1 MLQKIIRRLVGER
14 HFWRTV
20 GLNELSEIYANQLLR
35 ALALN
40 IIGIFV
46 PVYLYKL
53 GYSIQTILLQH
64 FVVFF
69 YARLIVDVL
78 SAKIV
83 GYFGPKHSLAISALI
98 QILALSMMVSLQDLR
113 WPIWLLALVGTTA
126 NSLFF
131 LSLHVDFSKIKHT
144 DHAGKELGFLWI
156 FDRLGAALGP
166 LIGGLVANFFDPRY
180 AIIVSIVTLIASM
193 IPLFA
198 TQEPVRTRQ
207 RVTFKGLKYRQNM
220 ANFFAHAAFELDNVA
235 SIVIWPMYVGIA
247 IFATDTYA
255 KLGIAASI
263 STGVA
268 LLAAW
273 SIGKI
278 VDSAKSAKLYN
289 GAVVANAFIHGL
301 RVFPRGLFG
310 VVMVNV
316 VNDPVTA
323 AFRMPYT
330 KALYD
335 ASDEQE
341 GYRIAFITATIMV
354 GAFTKGTYC
363 LVLWA
368 LMAFYPPLQLL
379 QWQFLVVGALTLYM
393 LLQRYRTL
401 Q

>member
-1 MLQKIIRRLVGER
+1 MLQKFIRRLVGQR

-35 ALALN
+35 SLSLN

-53 GYSIQTILLQH
+53 GYSVQIILLQY
-64 FVVFF
+64 FVVLF
-69 YARLIVDVL
+69 YSRLIIDVI
-78 SAKIV
+78 SAHIV
-83 GYFGPKHSLAISALI
+83 GYLGPKHALAISAMI
-98 QILALSMMVSLQDLR
+98 QIAASCMMVTQQDMH
-113 WPIWLLALVGTTA
+113 WPIWLLALVGTSA
-126 NSLFF
+126 YSLFF

-144 DHAGKELGFLWI
+144 KHAGKELGFLWI

-166 LIGGLVANFFDPRY
+166 LLGGLLANYFDPRY
-180 AIIVSIVTLIASM
+180 AIVVSIVTLIASL

-198 TQEPVRTRQ
+198 TQETVRTRQ
-207 RVTFKGLKYRQNM
+207 KIKFKGLRYRGNM
-220 ANFFAHAAFELDNVA
+220 SNFLAHAAFELDNVA
-235 SIVIWPMYVGIA
+235 SIVIWPMYVGIF
-247 IFATDTYA
+247 IFTTDTYA
-255 KLGIAASI
+255 KLGTAASI
-263 STGVA
+263 STGIA

-273 SIGKI
+273 TIGKI
-278 VDSAKSAKLYN
+278 VDSKKSTSLYN
-289 GAVVANAFIHGL
+289 GSVITNAVIHGL
-301 RVFPRGLFG
+301 RIFPRGLFG
-310 VVMVNV
+310 VVMVNA

-335 ASDEQE
+335 AADQQE
-341 GYRIAFITATIMV
+341 GYRIAYITATIMV

-368 LMAFYPPLQLL
+368 LTMVYPVATLFK
-379 QWQFLVVGALTLYM
+379 WQFLVVGALTLYM
-393 LLQRYRTL
+393 LMQRYRTL